1 MAFTAQASNIE
12 NYSTNASVDIT
23 LSPSDAIIE
32 ENNVRTGDSFSGT
45 LNVSN
50 TGSVDQYYFVS
61 ANWSPRNY
69 SPSLT
74 TILANTLTVS
84 VTADPDDDEAS
95 LYTGVLNDLIDQPAS
110 PGRELTLDTGEEDVQ
125 FTITLPED
133 AGNIVQ
139 ALDIDVDFI
148 FVAVD

>member
-1 MAFTAQASNIE
+1 MAFTAQASN
-12 NYSTNASVDIT
+12 NQNFSSNASVDIT
-23 LSPSDAIIE
+23 LSPTDAIIE
-32 ENNVRTGDSFSGT
+32 ESNVKTGDSFSGA

-50 TGSVDQYYFVS
+50 TGSIDSYYFVS
-61 ANWSPRNY
+61 ANWTPRNY

-84 VTADPDDDEAS
+84 VVADPADTEEV
-95 LYTGVLNDLIDQPAS
+95 LFTGVLNDLLDQPAS
-110 PGRELTLDTGEEDVQ
+110 PGRELTLATGEEDVE
-125 FTITLPED
+125 FTISLPQD

-139 ALDIDVDFI
+139 GLDVDIDFI